1 MKYNNLLIDLDDTI
15 WDFHQNS
22 KICLEE
28 IYHDYKFD
36 EFYPTFKDYFDV
48 YLPSNENLWRLYG
61 DGKISRDNLI
71 VERFLA
77 PIREFG
83 IDDPKYAISVSDD
96 YLRRTTEQ
104 TALVDGAMELL
115 NYLKPKYKMHI
126 LSNGFTEV
134 QYKKINNSGLGGYF
148 DKIILS
154 EDAGVNKPHPEI
166 FDYALKQTNASAEE
180 TIIIGDNWKADIEGA
195 RNSNID
201 QIWLNRNG
209 DNVVGFEPTHIV
221 KSLKEII
228 DIL

>member
-1 MKYNNLLIDLDDTI
+1 
-15 WDFHQNS
+15 
-22 KICLEE
+22 
-28 IYHDYKFD
+28 
-36 EFYPTFKDYFDV
+36 
-48 YLPSNENLWRLYG
+48 
-61 DGKISRDNLI
+61 
-71 VERFLA
+71 
-77 PIREFG
+77 
-83 IDDPKYAISVSDD
+83 
-96 YLRRTTEQ
+96 
-104 TALVDGAMELL
+104 
-115 NYLKPKYKMHI
+115 MHI